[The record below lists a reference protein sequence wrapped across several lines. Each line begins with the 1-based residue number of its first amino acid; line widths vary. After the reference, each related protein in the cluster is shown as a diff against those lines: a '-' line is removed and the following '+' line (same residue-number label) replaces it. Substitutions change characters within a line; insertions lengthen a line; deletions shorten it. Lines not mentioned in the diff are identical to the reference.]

1 VKHAS
6 LALVLLCAGAACA
19 DEPTP
24 KTAPETRPETG
35 PAELAQWGRGPLEVR
50 DPYLLAL
57 SRLSPWA
64 RSPEVLGHGQV
75 EVGLRGMWANS
86 YGFEPGRFVVDGEV
100 RQVIAAVRF
109 GLLDRIELGL
119 DLPYEWRGGGAL
131 DGFIEGFHD
140 AFGIPDMSRSDRP
153 KDRYLVA
160 GVESDGTPYGHEH
173 DGYGFAD
180 LIATGRVLVT
190 KGSRVLPAVTASIRL
205 RLPTGRPKFQLSDGV
220 DVSLGVD
227 ASKRLGDLPL
237 FVSGHVFYTYH
248 AQGRV
253 DGLELYRHRVYVG
266 MGFEWQLVPR
276 VSLVAHVWLETKRER
291 QAFEDRP
298 PIPDA
303 DLAFGDEVATYYAI
317 GFKFEPV
324 DGLTIEVGMLEDII
338 DPETTADFGLLGNIS
353 YRF

>member
-1 VKHAS
+1 MKRS
-6 LALVLLCAGAACA
+6 LLVLLLVLGAGTARAE
-19 DEPTP
+19 EPKP
-24 KTAPETRPETG
+24 KAKPEPVG
-35 PAELAQWGRGPLEVR
+35 PAEEPAQWGRGPLEVR

-64 RSPEVLGHGQV
+64 RSPEVLPHLGV

-100 RQVIAAVRF
+100 RQLIAAVRV
-109 GLLDRIELGL
+109 GLLDRVELGL

-140 AFGIPDMSRSDRP
+140 AFGVPDMSRSDRP
-153 KDRYLVA
+153 EDRYLVA

-173 DGYGFAD
+173 DGYGFSD
-180 LIATGRVLVT
+180 LITTGRVLIT
-190 KGSRVLPAVTASIRL
+190 KGSRVLPALTASLRL

-220 DVSLGVD
+220 DVSVGVD

-237 FVSGHVFYTYH
+237 FVTGHLFYTYH

-253 DGLELYRHRVYVG
+253 DGLELHRHRVYVG
-266 MGFEWQLVPR
+266 LGFEWQLVPR
-276 VSLVAHVWLETKRER
+276 VSLVAHAWLETKRER
-291 QAFEDRP
+291 KAFEDSALV
-298 PIPDA
+298 PDA
-303 DLAFGDEVATYYAI
+303 DLSFTDDVVTYYAI
-317 GFKFEPV
+317 GFKLEPV
-324 DGLTIEVGMLEDII
+324 DGLTIEVGMLEDIV